1 MMYKNTIFDEM
12 THHQTTSY
20 PVTEERFN
28 VVSHALGFVLS
39 VLATGLMLAKA
50 DNRISILSS
59 LVFGSS
65 MMLLYAASTL
75 YHNSTVPKI
84 RNRLNILDHA
94 AIYVLIAGTYT
105 PFSLITLKGNT
116 GIILLSAVWIFTLT
130 GVILKLWFTG
140 KYDRLSTLMYLFM
153 CWMVLFAIKPLLIN
167 LAAHGLYWLLAGGVS
182 YTVGALFYSIQTS
195 IKYNHAIFHVLVL
208 LGSLCHFISIYYWVL

>member
-1 MMYKNTIFDEM
+1 
-12 THHQTTSY
+12 
-20 PVTEERFN
+20 
-28 VVSHALGFVLS
+28 
-39 VLATGLMLAKA
+39 
-50 DNRISILSS
+50 
-59 LVFGSS
+59 

-153 CWMVLFAIKPLLIN
+153 GWMVLFAIKPLLIN